1 MSGSAHSRDDM
12 KKVLDGIRVLDFSR
26 YKAGPYGA
34 MLLGDMGAEVI
45 RVERPGGEDDRTLG
59 PYTSDGQNLYLLFTC
74 RNKKGITLNLEKE
87 RGRELLKELV
97 ARSDVVIEN
106 FGPAANKKLCLDY
119 ESLKQVRSDIIAV
132 AVSAYGQYGPYA
144 YRFGFDALAQA
155 MSGIMWLTGF
165 PGGPPV
171 KAGVNV
177 TDFSAGTYAAL
188 GTVMALYNRDRT
200 GKGQL
205 VDISLL
211 DTAVSFL
218 ESTIAEYEVLGE
230 IRPQVGNANVFVSPY
245 DAYKAKDGYFYVGV
259 GSSAIW
265 KRFLKVTGGKEL
277 ANDPRFRTHRDRAE
291 NRQFFTDWL
300 SNWAAD
306 KTVDEIVNQFSEA
319 GVPCAPVNKIPDV
332 AADSHIR
339 AREMIVEFD
348 HPGIGKVPLIGVP
361 VKLSETPGEIR
372 TPAPAIGEHN
382 EEIYCGLLNRSSEEL
397 NQLRQDGV
405 V

>member
-1 MSGSAHSRDDM
+1 MES
-12 KKVLDGIRVLDFSR
+12 VLHGIRILDFSR
-26 YKAGPYGA
+26 FKAGPYAA
-34 MLLGDMGAEVI
+34 MLLGDMGADVI
-45 RVERPGGEDDRTLG
+45 KVERPGGEEDRLLG
-59 PYTSDGQNLYLLFTC
+59 PYTSDGESMYLLFTS
-74 RNKKGITLNLEKE
+74 RNKRAITLDLKKE
-87 RGRELLKELV
+87 RGQEILRELV
-97 ARSDVVIEN
+97 IRSDVVIEN
-106 FGPAANKKLCLDY
+106 FGLGINKNLGLDY
-119 ESLKQVRSDIIAV
+119 ESLKQVKPDIITV

-144 YRFGFDALAQA
+144 HRPGFDAMAQA

-165 PGGPPV
+165 PGGLPI
-171 KAGVNV
+171 KAGVN
-177 TDFSAGTYAAL
+177 TADFCAGVYAAL
-188 GTVMALYNRDRT
+188 GVMMALYNREKT

-218 ESTIAEYEVLGE
+218 ESTMAEYEVLGE
-230 IRPQVGNANVFVSPY
+230 VRPQVGNANVFLSPY
-245 DAYKAKDGYFYVGV
+245 DAYKAKDGYFFVGV
-259 GSSAIW
+259 GSDAIW
-265 KRFLKVTGGKEL
+265 KRFLKVTGWEGL
-277 ANDPRFRTHRDRAE
+277 ANDPRFQTHRDRVK
-291 NRQFFTDWL
+291 NRQFFSDRI
-300 SNWAAD
+300 NEWAAD
-306 KTVDEIVNQFSEA
+306 KAVDEIVNQFNEA
-319 GVPCAPVNKIPDV
+319 SVPCAPVNEIPDV
-332 AADSHIR
+332 AADPHIR